1 MIELLQQVGEF
12 LIIPGAVLGFWIAVA
27 IVCMCI
33 GG

>member
-12 LIIPGAVLGFWIAVA
+12 LIIPASMLGFWIAVA

>member
-1 MIELLQQVGEF
+1 MIELLQQIGEF
-12 LIIPGAVLGFWIAVA
+12 LIIPGALLGFWIAVA